1 MATRKKATTSETT
14 ETTEEKV
21 VEKQEV
27 KADTPTPK
35 AVKTNLKTARG
46 TNVRSIC

>member
-1 MATRKKATTSETT
+1 MATRKKATTSDTT
-14 ETTEEKV
+14 ETTEKV
-21 VEKQEV
+21 VEKKEV
-27 KADTPTPK
+27 KVDTPTPK